1 MDFAGGVL
9 LVFNQAVTRL
19 DIFCCLHGNVGP
31 SVSLLDFGEELAL
44 LFFKQAAARHHVS
57 LCFLLLA
64 ELTLSVGPS
73 LANLLSLRRVFDF
86 GIKFKLNYILKV
98 PVVISRDTSEILT
111 ATERTKHFWTYLSYE
126 VFLTLVKSHQV
137 VKVKPYYIP
146 FLIANIKILYQLND
160 HYPHCQWEPR
170 SHNPWRTLIACD
182 QLITQVQTPDSDK
195 ALLAKTHFNFI
206 VSLQIS
212 LIQPGI
218 YLSFWGCPRSL
229 SPSRWQPNLLPI
241 TFNFL
246 HLHNYCF
253 IHIATTFT
261 DLISHCAIK
270 HSVGTRQHGLST

>member
-1 MDFAGGVL
+1 M
-9 LVFNQAVTRL
+9 
-19 DIFCCLHGNVGP
+19 
-31 SVSLLDFGEELAL
+31 
-44 LFFKQAAARHHVS
+44 S

-98 PVVISRDTSEILT
+98 PVVISRNTSEILT
-111 ATERTKHFWTYLSYE
+111 ATERTKHFWTYLSSE

-137 VKVKPYYIP
+137 MKVKHYIQ
-146 FLIANIKILYQLND
+146 FLIANMKILYQLNY